1 MINFLGIGSA
11 FNTQLGNN
19 SAYIKKDKCF
29 ILFDCGSTVFG
40 RLRSLNLIDDVSE
53 LYIIITHTHPDHI
66 GSLGELVF
74 YSHYI
79 RNIKP
84 KILFPEK
91 NFIDTILGSMG
102 VKSDYYEVLSSQ
114 NTIINNNDFCMEI
127 SFHKCTHVDLIPS
140 YGFIFKFDGSTL
152 YYSGDSNSIDNF
164 VLEGLEKGTIHFLYQ
179 DTCGIDYNENPHF
192 YLGRLAK
199 MIKPE
204 LRHKVYCMHIDPKFA
219 RDEALKL
226 GFNVVE
232 AVINP
237 KSMP

>member
-1 MINFLGIGSA
+1 MLP
-11 FNTQLGNN
+11 
-19 SAYIKKDKCF
+19 
-29 ILFDCGSTVFG
+29 G

-114 NTIINNNDFCMEI
+114 NTIINNNDFLN
-127 SFHKCTHVDLIPS
+127 K
-140 YGFIFKFDGSTL
+140 
-152 YYSGDSNSIDNF
+152 
-164 VLEGLEKGTIHFLYQ
+164 
-179 DTCGIDYNENPHF
+179 
-192 YLGRLAK
+192 
-199 MIKPE
+199 IK
-204 LRHKVYCMHIDPKFA
+204 
-219 RDEALKL
+219 
-226 GFNVVE
+226 
-232 AVINP
+232 
-237 KSMP
+237 